1 MVRKLII
8 NLAFNQKSSYICVM
22 NIATLKI
29 GDHFKY
35 LGIEYIYAGSKNGI
49 YFAYHAIIKKV
60 EFLEN
65 ILVEV

>member
-1 MVRKLII
+1 
-8 NLAFNQKSSYICVM
+8 M

-49 YFAYHAIIKKV
+49 HFAYHAITKKV
-60 EFLEN
+60 EFIEN